1 MNSIG
6 VRNLKT
12 GVDLGK
18 SVTVDLGEI
27 DLAQSVDDGVEYLKK
42 LLLLIQGL
50 VRLSKA
56 KQLPFFLEELV
67 NVQQLLKKIDV
78 GAEKWAFK
86 DMQDAFDKLLK
97 DASPAVEG
105 QKTTKKQEEI
115 TKKQEEITK
124 KQEEKTKLLGEICST
139 MASINKEQ
147 DNATDILKGISL
159 IIDKIFL
166 NQPELALT
174 AEFQDLKDS
183 INKVFSQNMGLIDQ
197 LKGMTLNLTVSTRKI
212 ADNVT
217 TVLKSLGEK
226 IEDIGGGYA
235 DKAKAL
241 GRFTQKAL
249 KQNVAVLAI
258 IVALL
263 PGLPGLG
270 PNLENASSVFSA
282 TPAIA
287 AEMKT
292 TTQPPGAKISVI
304 NPVNV
309 LMAQKALK
317 AITLNLPKAIEG
329 SSQEQVFANIVA
341 CYKKCAENKQTEIV
355 AKRCVTLC
363 TAENPGLANDLINTL
378 KGAGIDTEIFEA
390 NNFNPPSPGL

>member
-18 SVTVDLGEI
+18 SVTVDLGKI

-105 QKTTKKQEEI
+105 QKTTKKQEE
-115 TKKQEEITK
+115 
-124 KQEEKTKLLGEICST
+124 KTKLLGEICST

-197 LKGMTLNLTVSTRKI
+197 LKGMTLNLTVSTREI
-212 ADNVT
+212 ANNVT

-270 PNLENASSVFSA
+270 PNSENASSVFSA
-282 TPAIA
+282 TAAIA

-292 TTQPPGAKISVI
+292 TTQPPGAKTSTI

-317 AITLNLPKAIEG
+317 TITLNLPKAIEG